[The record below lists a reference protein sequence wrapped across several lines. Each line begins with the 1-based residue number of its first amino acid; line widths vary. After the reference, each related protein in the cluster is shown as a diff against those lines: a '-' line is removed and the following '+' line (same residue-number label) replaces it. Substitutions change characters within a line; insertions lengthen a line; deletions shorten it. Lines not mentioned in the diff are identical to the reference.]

1 LEQKCDKIPKWQ
13 KRKFWDKIIK
23 NKIFHGTTLVMEK
36 PLYLEESFVLF
47 SATIFQGNRVEEEE
61 AQMKGNAVFTKIVE

>member
-1 LEQKCDKIPKWQ
+1 
-13 KRKFWDKIIK
+13 
-23 NKIFHGTTLVMEK
+23 MEK